1 MGLKSGLALA
11 KKIVSQ
17 AEQEL
22 AKERETKLTER
33 AKELLKDIQE
43 AKRTVA
49 LLEKQMQNFLR
60 EVSTD

>member
-1 MGLKSGLALA
+1 MGLKNGLALA

-22 AKERETKLTER
+22 AKERDEKLTAR
-33 AKELLKDIQE
+33 AKSLLQDIQE

-49 LLEKQMQNFLR
+49 LLEKQLQNFLR